1 MFNAREFLKQNFQ
14 NAGGIVAYCRSM
26 GVEPPSE
33 EAAQKW
39 FERNSLTGEWL
50 AKLLS
55 ILEAERG
62 EPVSIL
68 EYIGVAG

>member
-1 MFNAREFLKQNFQ
+1 MFNAREFLRQNFQ
-14 NAGGIVAYCRSM
+14 NAGGVIAHCRAM

-50 AKLLS
+50 AKLLF
-55 ILEAERG
+55 ILESERG
-62 EPVSIL
+62 KPVSIRD
-68 EYIGVAG
+68 YIGAMA

>member
-14 NAGGIVAYCRSM
+14 NAGGIVAYCRAM
-26 GVEPPSE
+26 DVEPPSE

-55 ILEAERG
+55 ILETERG
-62 EPVSIL
+62 EPVSIR
-68 EYIGVAG
+68 EYIGAAE

>member
-14 NAGGIVAYCRSM
+14 NAGGVVACCRAM

-39 FERNSLTGEWL
+39 FERSSLTGEWL
-50 AKLLS
+50 AKLLA
-55 ILEAERG
+55 IMEAERG
-62 EPVSIL
+62 EPVSIRKYVGAA
-68 EYIGVAG
+68 E